1 MTSITISDEERL
13 KKTKNWYDW
22 GMAKQ
27 LVSEELWQNIEPL
40 LPPEPKKPKGGRPR
54 VSNRAALISFHL
66 FAV

>member
-27 LVSEELWQNIEPL
+27 LVIEELWRNIEHL
-40 LPPEPKKPKGGRPR
+40 LPPEPK
-54 VSNRAALISFHL
+54 
-66 FAV
+66 